1 VLCTVTDQGPGL
13 DNPLAGYT
21 PIQTDD
27 PHYAGAGLW
36 LARQCCDQLDAIAGP
51 DGFTVRLGVMIPDAA
66 SVTRKFGAKLRI
78 ALRNSN
84 VASISWTAGCMNTD
98 SHGMAIL

>member
-1 VLCTVTDQGPGL
+1 MPAPG
-13 DNPLAGYT
+13 Y
-21 PIQTDD
+21 
-27 PHYAGAGLW
+27 GL
-36 LARQCCDQLDAIAGP
+36 
-51 DGFTVRLGVMIPDAA
+51 LGSAVISLMIPDAA
-66 SVTRKFGAKLRI
+66 SVTRNSAAHRPALRWPNDAPAKLRI